1 MNVHINFKILCLSF
15 LYVFIA
21 LQTASFTL
29 SRGAEWWKSQLPTQ
43 SLDPANMCFGLIL
56 SNGNSLSVS
65 PSCTK
70 HQYSTS
76 CSLKR
81 LCTATGKKRF
91 RNILIVLNKLFFISY
106 SVLLIIQALSILSIM
121 HNLSIHEINLSTLNM
136 TNVAGTNRSAQ
147 RIRYLPC
154 KEWKINCFNSI
165 FLSPT

>member
-1 MNVHINFKILCLSF
+1 MIYVQNVRRKNARFMNVHINFKILCLSF
-15 LYVFIA
+15 LYVLIS

-29 SRGAEWWKSQLPTQ
+29 PRGGEQWKSQLPTQ

-106 SVLLIIQALSILSIM
+106 SVLLII
-121 HNLSIHEINLSTLNM
+121 
-136 TNVAGTNRSAQ
+136 
-147 RIRYLPC
+147 
-154 KEWKINCFNSI
+154 
-165 FLSPT
+165 